1 MEHDLT
7 SQFRELVQ
15 TKTPIQVQFEMDGI
29 AIPVEFILRR
39 GYLKIIAQGK
49 TCVQLKFD
57 DFVDITDYYF
67 SIGTYR
73 DVCPNLSHDDFFKIC
88 NVVAALY
95 GTNLIVGFDASY
107 KDINGFRV
115 ESEVLSMT
123 NSGRTF
129 YGKYGIISP
138 MLAPAYKAAAAEFKP
153 EADDLIHRI
162 TTFDGDKTAR
172 SQLYDELMKF
182 YARVKSKIEEHTEF
196 YLKAKSKIEHT
207 DSTMDEVAQKVPTE
221 FRYISIVNADNSP
234 IEEGVKSS
242 IKISAFTHSGGSRK
256 RKKRK
261 TKKRTHFDFSK
272 R

>member
-1 MEHDLT
+1 VSL
-7 SQFRELVQ
+7 
-15 TKTPIQVQFEMDGI
+15 
-29 AIPVEFILRR
+29 
-39 GYLKIIAQGK
+39 
-49 TCVQLKFD
+49 
-57 DFVDITDYYF
+57 
-67 SIGTYR
+67 
-73 DVCPNLSHDDFFKIC
+73 
-88 NVVAALY
+88 
-95 GTNLIVGFDASY
+95 DASY

-129 YGKYGIISP
+129 YGKYGILSP

-182 YARVKSKIEEHTEF
+182 YARVKSKIE
-196 YLKAKSKIEHT
+196 EHT

-261 TKKRTHFDFSK
+261 TKRTHFDFSK